1 MAYKSLM
8 LKWSVVCYQNLLSKT
23 HLNYP
28 SWRSTFH
35 SSSWSLHTS
44 QYAEKLGFSVIY
56 GFTSPIL
63 YLLLLFFFLRC
74 HSSCKILVLW
84 LGIELAPSVL
94 KVQSANHWDCQEF
107 FISTLSVFISPPF
120 ALSFLS
126 DLEFCK
132 VSLFCYKT
140 SFLFKISQWK
150 LYFGILPMVMISI

>member
-1 MAYKSLM
+1 MKCSM
-8 LKWSVVCYQNLLSKT
+8 LPKFAVKNTFKLPILEINISFIILESSYLSICRKVGIFSYLWFYFT
-23 HLNYP
+23 NTL
-28 SWRSTFH
+28 
-35 SSSWSLHTS
+35 SSSS
-44 QYAEKLGFSVIY
+44 
-56 GFTSPIL
+56 
-63 YLLLLFFFLRC
+63 FFFLRC

-107 FISTLSVFISPPF
+107 FINTLSVFISPPF